1 MDFPVVSTASTY
13 AKTIISEYYLH
24 VKDKGIVCKNMG
36 GIAGGQVRSNE
47 LTPSTVFKLITKH
60 NAMCPEIFMERY
72 SVQDGRWCQWTFQ
85 WVR

>member
-36 GIAGGQVRSNE
+36 GIAGGQVRSN
-47 LTPSTVFKLITKH
+47 
-60 NAMCPEIFMERY
+60 
-72 SVQDGRWCQWTFQ
+72 
-85 WVR
+85 